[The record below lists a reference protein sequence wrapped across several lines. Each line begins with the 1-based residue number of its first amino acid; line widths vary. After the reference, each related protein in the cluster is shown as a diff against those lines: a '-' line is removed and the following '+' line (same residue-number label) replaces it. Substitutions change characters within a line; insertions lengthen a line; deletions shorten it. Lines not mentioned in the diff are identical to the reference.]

1 VLLLRESVER
11 CLQCDSVTP
20 HSRRIVAL
28 PLICVA
34 AILLAAV
41 WGFFQQEVQWYGLGG
56 ILVYA
61 AIVMLLRDR
70 EKFWGTRC
78 ERCRGKKLREL
89 RRTKP
94 TLDGNTEI
102 NIG

>member
-1 VLLLRESVER
+1 MLLLRESVRR
-11 CLQCDSVTP
+11 CPQCDSITP

-28 PLICVA
+28 PLICVG
-34 AILLAAV
+34 AILIAAG
-41 WGFFQQEVQWYGLGG
+41 WCFFHAVEWCALGG

-70 EKFWGTRC
+70 EKFWGTHC
-78 ERCRGKKLREL
+78 ERCRWKKLVEL